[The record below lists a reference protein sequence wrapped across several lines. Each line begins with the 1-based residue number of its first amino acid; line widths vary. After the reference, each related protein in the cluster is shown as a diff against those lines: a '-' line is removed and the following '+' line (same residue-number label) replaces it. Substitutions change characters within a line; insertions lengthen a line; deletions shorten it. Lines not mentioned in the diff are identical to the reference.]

1 VLYSV
6 IVGVFDPV
14 TVKVSL
20 DSTNIQHQKLKIDL
34 VEPQV
39 GLCCYV
45 V

>member
-6 IVGVFDPV
+6 IVGVDPV